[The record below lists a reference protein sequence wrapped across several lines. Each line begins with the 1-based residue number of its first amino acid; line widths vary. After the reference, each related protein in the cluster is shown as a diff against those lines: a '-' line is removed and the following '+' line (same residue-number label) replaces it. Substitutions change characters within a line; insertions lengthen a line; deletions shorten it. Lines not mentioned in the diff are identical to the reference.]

1 MNWAV
6 NAVLQSAGVQ
16 GLLALL
22 ALAANE
28 ATIQKP
34 ETIGCDKP
42 AAALAQ

>member
-6 NAVLQSAGVQ
+6 DAVLQSAGVE

-22 ALAANE
+22 ALAADE
-28 ATIQKP
+28 ATIPKP
-34 ETIGCDKP
+34 ETIDRDKP